1 MLTLLNRVW
10 PLAVLTVG
18 LIMTVAWVGLLGY
31 GLVMLL

>member
-1 MLTLLNRVW
+1 MLTLFNRVW

-31 GLVMLL
+31 GLIMLL